1 MGGESRFRG
10 DMPRASD
17 EPDGSGARDI
27 RSWEKGIR
35 SAATAQLDGLCAIES
50 KPGLLYNS
58 ERCARIVKGVPAN
71 SAANF

>member
-1 MGGESRFRG
+1 MVN
-10 DMPRASD
+10 P
-17 EPDGSGARDI
+17 GSEGTCLGPVTSLMAPGPGTSGVGKR
-27 RSWEKGIR
+27 GIR